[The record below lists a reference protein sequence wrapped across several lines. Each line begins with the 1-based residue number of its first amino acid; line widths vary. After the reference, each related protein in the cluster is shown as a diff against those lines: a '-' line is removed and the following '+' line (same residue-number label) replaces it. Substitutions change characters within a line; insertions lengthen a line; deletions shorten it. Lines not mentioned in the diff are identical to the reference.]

1 MQVLCHDFGAKRAF
15 LLKAAGPAKLLI
27 YFQDFRSFS
36 NPGIRRFLTDLDLS
50 TPPPPPLPL
59 LHPFCSGSP
68 SLSCFLALILLP
80 FAVCQLTYALNM
92 EHTLSHACLGL
103 CVESCGQTSM
113 DLRQQNQS
121 HRTQPTAQHGHML
134 LNDVHIQS
142 NTTCV
147 LTGRRVCGQFAVLT
161 SHTGTHHCFPY
172 IPPSTH
178 AHTNERTHTTVFCRP
193 ADEPGLQEV
202 TTTSQEIV
210 VHNVGFCTDS
220 VNEI

>member
-68 SLSCFLALILLP
+68 SLSCFLALILLA
-80 FAVCQLTYALNM
+80 FAVCQLTYPLNM
-92 EHTLSHACLGL
+92 EHTLSHACLRL

-113 DLRQQNQS
+113 DFAIVESKSQNATYCPTWAHVAKRCAHLVKHNLCAHWETRLWPVCCVDLP
-121 HRTQPTAQHGHML
+121 HRHPPLFSLHPT
-134 LNDVHIQS
+134 I
-142 NTTCV
+142 NT
-147 LTGRRVCGQFAVLT
+147 
-161 SHTGTHHCFPY
+161 
-172 IPPSTH
+172 
-178 AHTNERTHTTVFCRP
+178 
-193 ADEPGLQEV
+193 
-202 TTTSQEIV
+202 
-210 VHNVGFCTDS
+210 CTYK
-220 VNEI
+220 